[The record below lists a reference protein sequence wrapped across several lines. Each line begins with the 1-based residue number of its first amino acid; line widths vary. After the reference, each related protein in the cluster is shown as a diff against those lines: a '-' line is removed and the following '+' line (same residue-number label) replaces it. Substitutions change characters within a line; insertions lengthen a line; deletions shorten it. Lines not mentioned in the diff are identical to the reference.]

1 MDFLPVV
8 QDTNGMK
15 SQRDKSAPKPSH
27 QIREDVIW
35 CDIDVDEYEEL
46 PLAPLDSKTEASRRA
61 IRESYLTVSVE
72 TEEEPTAPT
81 RQFTLVQLI
90 VAQACFAILF
100 GILQMFTPS
109 LVAGALGI
117 GVLAMAI
124 LMSLYQSEERY
135 VYLAWWAVFSFYL
148 IACLVTII
156 RE

>member
-1 MDFLPVV
+1 MDFLPAV
-8 QDTNGMK
+8 QDNNGMK
-15 SQRDKSAPKPSH
+15 SQRDKSASMPSH
-27 QIREDVIW
+27 QLREDVIW

-61 IRESYLTVSVE
+61 IRESYVTVSVE
-72 TEEEPTAPT
+72 SEEEPTPPT
-81 RQFTLVQLI
+81 HQFTLVQLI
-90 VAQACFAILF
+90 IAQACFALLF
-100 GILQMFTPS
+100 GMLQIFAPS

-135 VYLAWWAVFSFYL
+135 VYMAWWAVLSFYL
-148 IACLVTII
+148 IACLVTMI